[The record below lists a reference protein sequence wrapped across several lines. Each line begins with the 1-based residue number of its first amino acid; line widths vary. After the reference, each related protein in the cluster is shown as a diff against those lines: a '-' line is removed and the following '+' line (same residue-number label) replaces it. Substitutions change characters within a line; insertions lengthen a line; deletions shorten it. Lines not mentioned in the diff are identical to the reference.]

1 MKVKLENLQTS
12 VRLNK
17 FYCVQLPK
25 ISNRNSFPYVFIF
38 RVGVE
43 ELVKST
49 LWLEQNI
56 YYNLVQIQVLLH
68 LSNTYDKD
76 LN

>member
-25 ISNRNSFPYVFIF
+25 IRNRNSFPYVFIF